1 MKYTYLTAGPSELY
15 YTVDFHLKQALKSGI
30 PSISHRSKEFQS
42 IYASIKENLATLLSL
57 PADYKI
63 FFTSSATEV
72 WERIAQN
79 LISSKS
85 YHFSNGAFAD
95 KFISTVNLLGKQAIA
110 NRMQEGQGFDIG
122 SLEIP
127 DDLDVIS
134 ITQNETSTG
143 TRFPLEDI
151 YRIRELYPEKLITV
165 DAVSSIPCEII
176 DFSKIDSLYFSVQKC
191 FGLPAGL
198 GVWLVNERCIKKAIE
213 MEQQGQ
219 ILGSY
224 HSIPSLLKTYEKDQ
238 TPETPNVLG
247 IYLFGKVL
255 EDMLDKGID
264 QIRREINY
272 KAALTY
278 QSVLNH
284 ELLEPFVKEESIRS
298 KTVIVANI
306 EDPNKIVN
314 YFKSNHFIVG
324 KGYGGFKNNQIRI
337 ANFPTHSK
345 ETFEKLADLIEAF
358 SSLNS

>member
-1 MKYTYLTAGPSELY
+1 MKNTYLTAGPSELY
-15 YTVDFHLKQALKSGI
+15 YTADFHLKQALKSGI
-30 PSISHRSKEFQS
+30 PSISHRSKEFQT
-42 IYASIKENLATLLSL
+42 IYASIKQNLATLLGL
-57 PADYKI
+57 PEDYKI

-79 LISSKS
+79 LISKKS

-95 KFISTVNLLGKQAIA
+95 KFIDTVNILGKQAII
-110 NRMQEGQGFDIG
+110 NRVPEGHGFDIG
-122 SLEIP
+122 SLELP
-127 DDLDVIS
+127 RDVDVIS

-151 YRIRELYPEKLITV
+151 YRIRELFPEKLITV
-165 DAVSSIPCEII
+165 DAVSSVPCEAF
-176 DFSKIDSLYFSVQKC
+176 DFEKIDCLYFSVQKS

-198 GVWLVNERCIKKAIE
+198 GVWLVNHKCINKAKE
-213 MEQQGQ
+213 LEKQGQ

-247 IYLFGKVL
+247 IYLFAKVV
-255 EDMLDKGID
+255 EDMLEKGID

-284 ELLEPFVKEESIRS
+284 ELLEPFVMEESIRS
-298 KTVIVANI
+298 KTVVVANV
-306 EDPNKIVN
+306 EDPDKIIEYLKN
-314 YFKSNHFIVG
+314 NHFIVG
-324 KGYGGFKNNQIRI
+324 KGYGSFKNKQIRI

-345 ETFEKLADLIEAF
+345 ESFEKLVDVIEAF
-358 SSLNS
+358 SHRNS